1 MADEDHSMNVSQVNL
16 TGPFEKDLVNALRE
30 VVEGSNWQCIG
41 CVSEFSDKSCT
52 VLYAVNEV
60 STERHDN
67 IAVFSVGPEQ
77 TLYAIDT
84 VCPHE
89 GGPLELGDIEDLD
102 GTPTLYC
109 PWHHYDFNLKTGK
122 SSTGLEVRNV
132 SLCRYVGWLY
142 VDHQNALRFQQQI
155 YELRT
160 VDNKLY
166 INIEVKLAKEKYC
179 GNASSSSSSLVA
191 NDELST
197 LPSLIHK
204 SDIDTLCNWAVKIL
218 CTADPDDKVNLT
230 FQVAERWESGDLVH
244 IGQCSPPE
252 QPYRIENLKVVSPRK
267 TKRLGKAGS
276 LGSRISLI
284 HSLANIE
291 QWAIDLSWDIIA
303 RFSGMTPINGQALPR
318 DFFSDFVKVAK
329 DEAKHYKML
338 SSRLKSLGSHFGD
351 LPVHNGLWESAQET
365 SHSLLSRLAIVH
377 MVHEARG
384 LDVHPKTYRRFLNG
398 GDKETAELLAVLY
411 KDEIT
416 HVAAGIKWFTILCNS
431 CIPPLD
437 KIPIFHDL
445 VRKHFRGYLKPPFD
459 AAGREQ
465 AGMTEA
471 VRMEF

>member
-1 MADEDHSMNVSQVNL
+1 MVDVLNVTDL
-16 TGPFEKDLVNALRE
+16 DLECTFEKDLVDALRE
-30 VVEGSNWQCIG
+30 VVDGSNWQCIG
-41 CVSEFSDKSCT
+41 HADEYLDKHCS
-52 VLYAVNEV
+52 VLYAINEDP
-60 STERHDN
+60 TERNDN
-67 IAVFSVGPEQ
+67 IAIFSVGTKG

-102 GTPTLYC
+102 GSPVLYC

-122 SSTGLEVRNV
+122 SSTGLE
-132 SLCRYVGWLY
+132 
-142 VDHQNALRFQQQI
+142 QQTH
-155 YELRT
+155 ELRI

-166 INIEVKLAKEKYC
+166 INADVKLSRSPRSL
-179 GNASSSSSSLVA
+179 SSETEQTPEVFPLNMKVNSQPSKVHQFCNDSLC
-191 NDELST
+191 E
-197 LPSLIHK
+197 
-204 SDIDTLCNWAVKIL
+204 WAVKIL
-218 CTADPDDKVNLT
+218 NTADPDEKINLT
-230 FQVAERWESGDLVH
+230 YQVANRWETGDINHV
-244 IGQCSPPE
+244 GQCSPPD
-252 QPYRIENLKVVSPRK
+252 QPCRIENLKVVSAGK

-303 RFSGMTPINGQALPR
+303 RFSGTTQNNGQALPK

-338 SSRLKSLGSHFGD
+338 SSRLKTLGSQFGD

-384 LDVHPKTYRRFLNG
+384 LDVHPKTYRRFLNS
-398 GDKETAELLAVLY
+398 GDQETAELLEVLY

-416 HVAAGIKWFTILCNS
+416 HVAAGIKWFSFLCES
-431 CIPPLD
+431 TVPPLD
-437 KIPIFHDL
+437 KIPVFHEL

-459 AAGREQ
+459 TAGRKQ

-471 VRMEF
+471 WYLPLVKQS